1 MTPSSTASNRILV
14 TGATGTIGTALVGAL
29 RARGADLTVMSSRPG
44 TAVDGVRT
52 VTGNFADPASLARAF
67 AGIDTLFLLLPL
79 VPGKLQLARH
89 AVQAARDA
97 GVRHIVRSS
106 GAGAD
111 PGSPVSIARLQ
122 GEIDQM
128 VIDSGIAYTLLRPN
142 SFMQNWVTFN
152 AQAVRAGTHFAPHGS
167 GAASLVDARDIGEA
181 AAAVLADPDAHAGR
195 IYTLTGPRALTDDEQ
210 VALIGAAIGR
220 PVTHVDVP
228 DAAAAEAMRAGQVPE
243 VMIDWLMSLN
253 HVVRQGWAAGV
264 TDEVSAL
271 TGHAPR
277 RFEDFVHEHR
287 AAWL

>member
-1 MTPSSTASNRILV
+1 MTANSTAPNRILV

-29 RARGADLTVMSSRPG
+29 RARGADLAVMSSRPG
-44 TAVDGVRT
+44 HAVDGVRT
-52 VTGNFADPASLARAF
+52 VTGNFADPASLASAF

-79 VPGKLQLARH
+79 VPEKLMLARH
-89 AVQAARDA
+89 AVQAARGA

-111 PGSPVSIARLQ
+111 PASPVSIARVQ
-122 GEIDQM
+122 GEVDQR

-152 AQAVRAGTHFAPHGS
+152 ADAVRAGTHYAPHGD
-167 GAASLVDARDIGEA
+167 GATSLVDARDIGES
-181 AAAVLADPDAHAGR
+181 AAAVMADPAAHAGR
-195 IYTLTGPRALTDDEQ
+195 VYTLTGPRALTDNEQ
-210 VALIGAAIGR
+210 VALIAAAIGR
-220 PVTHVDVP
+220 PVAHVDVP
-228 DAAAAEAMRAGQVPE
+228 DDAAIAGMRAGQVPE

-264 TDEVSAL
+264 TDDVQTL

-277 RFEDFVHEHR
+277 RFEDFVLEHR
-287 AAWL
+287 AAWQ